1 METFVCVI
9 HTYISE
15 GLSGNPWDHGT
26 LGRLSMTACRY
37 SEVDA
42 LPPTSVVRTCRQ
54 KWGGVGLCKTR
65 SIKLISLI
73 HKVYFTLPSCK
84 VCKIAPLIT
93 SAWECIL

>member
-1 METFVCVI
+1 MEPLVCAI

-15 GLSGNPWDHGT
+15 GLSGAPWDQGT

-54 KWGGVGLCKTR
+54 KCVCGGGGV
-65 SIKLISLI
+65 
-73 HKVYFTLPSCK
+73 V
-84 VCKIAPLIT
+84 
-93 SAWECIL
+93 SARRDQSNFSA

>member
-1 METFVCVI
+1 MEPLVSAI

-54 KWGGVGLCKTR
+54 KWGWGVVGGGW
-65 SIKLISLI
+65 SLQD
-73 HKVYFTLPSCK
+73 
-84 VCKIAPLIT
+84 KINQIYQLDPQG
-93 SAWECIL
+93 ILYLAVL